1 MALWRQSR
9 VSGDGARRVEF
20 SKLGHLGQQTRR
32 SLRADAGDRIKQL
45 SLSLESR
52 VIIEMPVDL
61 HFDIGDPLIERVEN
75 LFPRLADNLGQASL
89 ARVGY

>member
-32 SLRADAGDRIKQL
+32 SLRADAWDRIK
-45 SLSLESR
+45 
-52 VIIEMPVDL
+52 
-61 HFDIGDPLIERVEN
+61 
-75 LFPRLADNLGQASL
+75 
-89 ARVGY
+89 

>member
-9 VSGDGARRVEF
+9 VCGDGARRVEF

-32 SLRADAGDRIKQL
+32 SLMADAGDRIKQL

-52 VIIEMPVDL
+52 VYVTFLRQCGVERLKPIKRDL
-61 HFDIGDPLIERVEN
+61 NPFNKDCY
-75 LFPRLADNLGQASL
+75 AKT
-89 ARVGY
+89 